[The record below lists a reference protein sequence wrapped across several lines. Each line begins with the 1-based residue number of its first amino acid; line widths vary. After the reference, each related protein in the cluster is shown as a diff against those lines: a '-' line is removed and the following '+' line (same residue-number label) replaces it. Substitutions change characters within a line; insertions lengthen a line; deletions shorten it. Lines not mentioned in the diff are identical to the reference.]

1 MHFFFLFGASP
12 VAYGSFQARGQL
24 GTTAASLHHSHSNT
38 RSELHLQPMLQLV
51 AMLVL
56 NPLSHNGNSHVCIF
70 SFFLSF
76 FFFLFFCVT
85 LVAYGSSWARG
96 QIRAAATAALDLRCI
111 CDVRC
116 SLQQCRIHNQL
127 S

>member
-76 FFFLFFCVT
+76 FFFVF
-85 LVAYGSSWARG
+85 
-96 QIRAAATAALDLRCI
+96 
-111 CDVRC
+111 
-116 SLQQCRIHNQL
+116 
-127 S
+127 